1 MSDYKQ
7 KYLKYKN
14 KYFELK
20 NKLNEQ
26 TGGNLYMDGTYVFFY
41 NKDLIPGDLLTEGQ
55 KIIEDFNNFT
65 NKLGNCALF
74 FRIGY
79 TRTGFDLSHSYDTIY
94 PNKSTIAVG
103 LTTAIN
109 ATKTVGTT
117 ILNKATDLTKSI
129 ANVAENLN
137 KKKSEEN
144 QTVVTNQKPEEN
156 PVVTNENE
164 EEEEKNKNTNFT
176 NSTGGNV
183 TNTTHVCDFKSIQP
197 VDEGGKNILPI
208 KFIADLDDDKLK
220 SIIKKVNSDTVKFTN
235 VIIVTKKN
243 KDAEI
248 NKQYNI
254 DYKTENNEEIINFI

>member
-1 MSDYKQ
+1 MSEYKQ

-41 NKDLIPGDLLTEGQ
+41 NKNLIPGDLLTEGQ

-79 TRTGFDLSHSYDTIY
+79 TKTGYDISHSYDTIY

-103 LTTAIN
+103 LTTAAN

-129 ANVAENLN
+129 AKVAENLN

-144 QTVVTNQKPEEN
+144 QTVVTKE
-156 PVVTNENE
+156 NENE
-164 EEEEKNKNTNFT
+164 EEEEKNKNTNLR

-197 VDEGGKNILPI
+197 VNEEGKNILPI
-208 KFIADLDDDKLK
+208 KFIAELDDDKLK

-248 NKQYNI
+248 NIKYNI

>member
-41 NKDLIPGDLLTEGQ
+41 NKDLIKNNLLIEGQ
-55 KIIEDFNNFT
+55 KIIKDFNDFT

-79 TRTGFDLSHSYDTIY
+79 TKTGNDFLHSYDTIY
-94 PNKSTIAVG
+94 PNKSVIDVG
-103 LTTAIN
+103 LTTAANVIKN
-109 ATKTVGTT
+109 VGTT
-117 ILNKATDLTKSI
+117 TLNAVNSVI
-129 ANVAENLN
+129 NAA
-137 KKKSEEN
+137 KKQSEEN
-144 QTVVTNQKPEEN
+144 QTVVTNEKPVEN
-156 PVVTNENE
+156 QNVLTNENE
-164 EEEEKNKNTNFT
+164 EKKQIVN
-176 NSTGGNV
+176 TGGNL
-183 TNTTHVCDFKSIQP
+183 NTKHTCDFKAIQP
-197 VDEGGKNILPI
+197 VDKEGKNILPI
-208 KFIADLDDDKLK
+208 KLIPELDDDKLK
-220 SIIKKVNSDTVKFTN
+220 SIIKQVNSESVKFTN
-235 VIIVTKKN
+235 VIIVTKRD

-248 NKQYNI
+248 SKQYNI